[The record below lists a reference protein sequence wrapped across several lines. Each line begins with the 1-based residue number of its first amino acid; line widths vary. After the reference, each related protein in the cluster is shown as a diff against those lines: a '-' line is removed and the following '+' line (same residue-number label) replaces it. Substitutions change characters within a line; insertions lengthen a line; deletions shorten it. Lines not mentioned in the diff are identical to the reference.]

1 MHRLDLC
8 LEPAPAPCLAA
19 KFEAL
24 VRLLECTLLLSE
36 QLTSALSLHRLLRSL
51 NLSSATVDASYL

>member
-8 LEPAPAPCLAA
+8 LEPAPARCLAA

-24 VRLLECTLLLSE
+24 VRLRESTILLSE
-36 QLTSALSLHRLLRSL
+36 QLTSALSLHPACASNFDALFRLR
-51 NLSSATVDASYL
+51 A